1 VGNDLSQ
8 DGNLV
13 FSLASGNLSDY
24 QYNYGSPTANM
35 VWGCGPETGV
45 DKLMLPSGDI
55 QSINDYGRWETW
67 ISSATAKAGDSAA
80 LIAANMV
87 QTNNAA
93 LAQSIVN
100 TQLTL
105 TIQETDQVRY
115 PRDFGLGDKVCVMI
129 GDQPV
134 YEIVTAFQYSIPT
147 SATGAGA
154 GTALAAALS
163 KQETQAMK
171 IAKSQQAQLR
181 TMDFA

>member
-1 VGNDLSQ
+1 
-8 DGNLV
+8 
-13 FSLASGNLSDY
+13 
-24 QYNYGSPTANM
+24 
-35 VWGCGPETGV
+35 
-45 DKLMLPSGDI
+45 
-55 QSINDYGRWETW
+55 
-67 ISSATAKAGDSAA
+67 
-80 LIAANMV
+80 MV